1 MAFIDDFSRRI
12 WAYFLKSKSDAFD
25 NFVEFKA
32 QAEKE
37 YGHYV
42 KVLGSDRGGQYTS
55 NSFISSCSKND
66 SNKELTTSYTLQ

>member
-1 MAFIDDFSRRI
+1 MAFIDDFSHRI

-32 QAEKE
+32 QAENE

-42 KVLGSDRGGQYTS
+42 KVLGSDRGG
-55 NSFISSCSKND
+55 
-66 SNKELTTSYTLQ
+66 